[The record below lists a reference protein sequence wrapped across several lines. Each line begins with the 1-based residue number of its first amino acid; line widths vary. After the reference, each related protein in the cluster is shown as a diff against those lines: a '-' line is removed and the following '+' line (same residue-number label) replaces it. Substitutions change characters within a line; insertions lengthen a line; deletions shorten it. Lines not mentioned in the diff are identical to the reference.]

1 MAFALCGNLKSI
13 YVYGAPTCNTKT
25 VSGTGQIIYPFSE
38 EAFTTATL
46 FVPAGKKADFQG
58 MECWKNFTKI
68 EEFDPTAIG
77 TVKRSQ
83 AVEGSSYFDLQ
94 GRKQVGKPAM
104 KGIYI
109 KDGRKVLV
117 K

>member
-1 MAFALCGNLKSI
+1 MKS
-13 YVYGAPTCNTKT
+13 
-25 VSGTGQIIYPFSE
+25 TGQIIYSFDE
-38 EAFTTATL
+38 DAFKTATL
-46 FVPAGKKADFQG
+46 YVPAGKKADYQAQ
-58 MECWKNFTKI
+58 ECWKNFTKI
-68 EEFDPTAIG
+68 EEFDPTSDPTAIG
-77 TVKRSQ
+77 TIKRNQ

-94 GRKQVGKPAM
+94 GRKQDGKPAM